1 MKGQFDMAPGLPHKG
16 EVRMKRRGFLALL
29 GGAAAG
35 LPLAARAQPSAAPV
49 IGFIGSGFP
58 GDQVNLVAATRAGL
72 KEAGFIEGQNLTIEY
87 RWAEGKY
94 DRLPGLAAEL
104 VERRVALIVAAG
116 GSDPGRAAK
125 NATSTIPI
133 VFVSAADP
141 IRAGLVASHNRPEG
155 NVTGI
160 SMIGSTLEA
169 KRLELL
175 HEMMPQASTIGV
187 LINPKYPEA
196 KAQALEVEEA
206 KTRLGVALIVLNAST
221 EAEVE
226 AAFDAFVGQKA
237 GAVLACNDPFFGSY
251 REQLASLALRHK
263 LPAMSFRREFAEVGG
278 LLSYG
283 PHFAEGYRQA
293 GIYAGRILKG
303 AKTTELPVMQPTKF
317 EMVVNLKTAKALGF
331 TISESFLLRADEVIE

>member
-1 MKGQFDMAPGLPHKG
+1 
-16 EVRMKRRGFLALL
+16 MKRREFIRLA
-29 GGAAAG
+29 GGVAASV
-35 LPLAARAQPSAAPV
+35 PFAARAQQSTAPV
-49 IGFIGSGFP
+49 IGYLGSGVP
-58 GDQVNLVAATRAGL
+58 ADQVSLVAATRDGL
-72 KEAGFIEGQNLTIEY
+72 KESGFIEGQNLTIEY

-94 DRLPGLAAEL
+94 DRLPGLAVEL
-104 VERRVALIVAAG
+104 VERHVALIVAAG

-125 NATSTIPI
+125 GATSTIPI

-141 IRAGLVASHNRPEG
+141 IRAGLVASLNRPEG

-160 SMIGSTLEA
+160 SLIGSTLEA

-187 LINPKYPEA
+187 LINSKYPEA
-196 KAQALEVEEA
+196 KAQMLEVEDA
-206 KTRLGVALIVLNAST
+206 KNRLGVRLIVLNAST
-221 EAEVE
+221 EQEIT
-226 AAFDAFVGQKA
+226 AAFDAFVEQKA

-303 AKTTELPVMQPTKF
+303 AKPADLPVVQPTKF
-317 EMVVNLKTAKALGF
+317 EMVVNLKTARAIGL
-331 TISESFLLRADEVIE
+331 TISESFLLRADEIIE

>member
-1 MKGQFDMAPGLPHKG
+1 MVLPHEG
-16 EVRMKRRGFLALL
+16 DMRIKRRAFLALL
-29 GGAAAG
+29 GGAAAS
-35 LPLAARAQPSAAPV
+35 LPRVAQAQQSATPV
-49 IGFIGSGFP
+49 IGFLGSGFAD
-58 GDQVNLVAATRAGL
+58 DQVNLVAATRDGL

-87 RWAEGKY
+87 RWAQGKY

-104 VERRVALIVAAG
+104 VDRRVTLIVAAG

-141 IRAGLVASHNRPEG
+141 IKAGLVASLNRPEG
-155 NVTGI
+155 NITGI
-160 SMIGSTLEA
+160 SMISSTLEA

-196 KAQALEVEEA
+196 KAQAQEVEEA
-206 KTRLGVALIVLNAST
+206 KTRLGVTPIVLNAST
-221 EAEVE
+221 EQEVE
-226 AAFDAFVGQKA
+226 AAFDVFIRQKA
-237 GAVLACNDPFFGSY
+237 GAVLVCNDPFLGSY

-303 AKTTELPVMQPTKF
+303 ARTTDLPVMQPTKF
-317 EMVVNLKTAKALGF
+317 EMVVNLKTARAVGLAV
-331 TISESFLLRADEVIE
+331 SESFLLRADEVIE

>member
-1 MKGQFDMAPGLPHKG
+1 MSVAGAGRWG
-16 EVRMKRRGFLALL
+16 WCIGMKRREFIRLA
-29 GGAAAG
+29 GGAAASV
-35 LPLAARAQPSAAPV
+35 PFAARAQQSAAPV
-49 IGFIGSGFP
+49 IGFLGSGIP
-58 GDQVNLVAATRAGL
+58 ADQVSLVAATRDGL
-72 KEAGFIEGQNLTIEY
+72 KESGYIEGQNLTIEY

-125 NATSTIPI
+125 GATSIIPI

-141 IRAGLVASHNRPEG
+141 IRAGLVASLNRPEG

-160 SMIGSTLEA
+160 SLIGSTLEA

-175 HEMMPQASTIGV
+175 HEMIPQASTIGV

-196 KAQALEVEEA
+196 KAQTQEVEEA
-206 KTRLGVALIVLNAST
+206 KKRLGVALIVLNAST
-221 EAEVE
+221 EQEIA
-226 AAFDAFVGQKA
+226 AAFDTFVEQKA
-237 GAVLACNDPFFGSY
+237 SAVLACNDPFFGSY

-303 AKTTELPVMQPTKF
+303 AKPTDLPVVQPTKF
-317 EMVVNLKTAKALGF
+317 EMVVNLKTARTIGLA
-331 TISESFLLRADEVIE
+331 ISESFLLRADEIIE

>member
-1 MKGQFDMAPGLPHKG
+1 MSFADA
-16 EVRMKRRGFLALL
+16 V
-29 GGAAAG
+29 
-35 LPLAARAQPSAAPV
+35 RAQQSTAPV
-49 IGFIGSGFP
+49 IGYLGSGIP
-58 GDQVNLVAATRAGL
+58 ADQVSLVAATRDGL
-72 KEAGFIEGQNLTIEY
+72 KESGFIEGQNLRIES

-125 NATSTIPI
+125 GATSTIPI

-141 IRAGLVASHNRPEG
+141 IRAGLVASLNRPEG

-160 SMIGSTLEA
+160 SLIGSTLEA

-175 HEMMPQASTIGV
+175 HEMIPQTSTIGV
-187 LINPKYPEA
+187 LINSKYPEA
-196 KAQALEVEEA
+196 KAQTQEVEDA
-206 KTRLGVALIVLNAST
+206 KSRLGITPIVLNAST
-221 EAEVE
+221 EQEMA
-226 AAFDAFVGQKA
+226 AAFGAFVEQKA

-293 GIYAGRILKG
+293 GLYAGRILKG
-303 AKTTELPVMQPTKF
+303 SKPADLPVVQPTKF
-317 EMVVNLKTAKALGF
+317 EMVVNLKTARAIGL
-331 TISESFLLRADEVIE
+331 TISESFLLRADEIIE